1 MTVMEFLKLVENHPF
16 ILLYYSFSMLLSIVL
31 GRFFLIKLGQPNIWN
46 YFFALLIYVMSVF
59 GIFSVI
65 IFFYQ
70 LLTFQM
76 AISLLEILIPF
87 GTMLIA
93 IWIIRRRVDISL
105 LTGFQDFRVFLVALF
120 LMLLTCFAVDFF
132 GWWLISE
139 WPVYLFFLFLII
151 VTIIIRQILFQR
163 KVIRKV

>member
-1 MTVMEFLKLVENHPF
+1 MTVLELLKLVEAHPF

-31 GRFFLIKLGQPNIWN
+31 GRFFLIKLGQPKVWN

-70 LLTFQM
+70 LLTFQL

-93 IWIIRRRVDISL
+93 IGLIRRRVDVSL
-105 LTGFQDFRVFLVALF
+105 LTGFQNFRVFLITLF
-120 LMLLTCFAVDFF
+120 LMLLTCFAVDYF
-132 GWWLISE
+132 GWWKISN
-139 WPVYLFFLFLII
+139 WPVYLFLLFLII
-151 VTIIIRQILFQR
+151 VTIIIRQLLFRR
-163 KVIRKV
+163 KVIRQV